1 MSNFEIKKMEGGS
14 SGKGRRAR
22 IHASTT
28 PGELFTKKQGKKV
41 HILNNTELMKYPET
55 PPPDNTNRSE
65 SSKPSTLGQSRV
77 DTTIYS
83 DNLSSMNQIAKYNK
97 LGGIIKRKTR
107 RRRKPRKK
115 KSLKK
120 RKGTSKKKRVR
131 RKRKSRRK
139 VSGGALPKEVK
150 DIKPPQLAPSAEP
163 PPKLIYSELDE
174 PPPPLP
180 DESPSPLSPSLRRRH
195 R

>member
-1 MSNFEIKKMEGGS
+1 MEGGS

-28 PGELFTKKQGKKV
+28 PGERFTKKQGKKV

-55 PPPDNTNRSE
+55 PPPDNTNKSE
-65 SSKPSTLGQSRV
+65 SSKPPTLGQSRV

-83 DNLSSMNQIAKYNK
+83 DNLLSMNQIAS

-131 RKRKSRRK
+131 RKRKSKRR
-139 VSGGALPKEVK
+139 S
-150 DIKPPQLAPSAEP
+150 
-163 PPKLIYSELDE
+163 
-174 PPPPLP
+174 
-180 DESPSPLSPSLRRRH
+180 
-195 R
+195 